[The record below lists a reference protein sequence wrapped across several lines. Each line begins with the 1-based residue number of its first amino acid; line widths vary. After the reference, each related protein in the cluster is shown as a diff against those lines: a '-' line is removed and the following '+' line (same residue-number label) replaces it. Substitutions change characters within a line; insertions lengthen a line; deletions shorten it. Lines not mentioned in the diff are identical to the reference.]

1 MLFILTNLL
10 ILVILKTKISKQLI
24 TVPAIG
30 DESESV
36 SPTSQFYLG
45 LPSGR
50 FPRSHPTV
58 ESYIF
63 RLLLPE
69 LLFKPI
75 LTSECRQ
82 ALLM

>member
-10 ILVILKTKISKQLI
+10 ILVILKTQRSTQLI

-30 DESESV
+30 DDSESV
-36 SPTSQFYLG
+36 SSASQFYLG

-50 FPRSHPTV
+50 FPRGYPTV

-69 LLFKPI
+69 LLVKPV

-82 ALLM
+82 AL